1 MSRGGNRRRF
11 GNVRQRPSGRW
22 QARYRGP
29 DGRMRSAPETFH
41 RKSDAQRYL
50 TIVEAQMAHGDWMDP
65 QRAKVRLRDYAER
78 WIEQRANLRPRTVQL
93 YRWLLTKHIQPYLG
107 AVPLGHLETPLIRE
121 WRTELLSRGVSPGMA
136 AKSYRLLRA
145 ILMTA
150 VNEDRILVRNPC
162 RIPGADR
169 ESPGERPVLTFDQV
183 LDLAAAVPA
192 RYKTMI
198 LVATTGS
205 LRYGEVIALQRADFD
220 QLHGTV
226 RVRQAYSEIRGQGM
240 VLGPPKSRAGVRTIS
255 LPGFVQTEVRRHLD
269 EFVAASPA
277 ALVFTGP
284 TGAAIRRGNFNDL
297 VKWSEAV
304 ASIGVPELHFHD
316 LRHTGN
322 TLAAA
327 SKVSTRDLMA
337 RMGHD
342 SMHAALIYQ
351 HATSE
356 ADRAIAE
363 ALEARFSSRDTDVI
377 DDEERGGDGAS
388 EPGDQAS

>member
-1 MSRGGNRRRF
+1 MAAGGSRRRF

-29 DGRMRSAPETFH
+29 DGRMRSAPQTFE
-41 RKSDAQRYL
+41 RKSEAQRYL
-50 TIVEAQMAHGDWMDP
+50 SIVEAQMARGDWMDP

-78 WIEQRANLRPRTVQL
+78 WVDQRANLRPRTVQL
-93 YRWLLTKHIQPYLG
+93 YRWLLTKHIEPYLG
-107 AVPLGHLETPLIRE
+107 GMPLADLETPLIRE
-121 WRTELLSRGVSPGMA
+121 WRSRLLTQGVSPGMT
-136 AKSYRLLRA
+136 AKAYRLLRA
-145 ILMTA
+145 VLMTA

-169 ESPGERPVLTFDQV
+169 ETPAERPVLTLNRV
-183 LDLAAAVPA
+183 LDLADAVPR
-192 RYKTMI
+192 RYKAMI
-198 LVATTGS
+198 LVATMAS
-205 LRYGEVIALQRADFD
+205 LRYGEVIALQRLDFD
-220 QLHGTV
+220 LLHGTV
-226 RVRQAYSEIRGQGM
+226 RVRRAYSEIRGQGM
-240 VLGPPKSRAGVRTIS
+240 VVGAPKSRAGVRTIA
-255 LPGFVQTEVRRHLD
+255 LPRFVQGEVSRHFD
-269 EFVAASPA
+269 EFVPADPA

-297 VKWSEAV
+297 VKWSQVV
-304 ASIGVPELHFHD
+304 AAIGVPELHFHD

-327 SKVSTRDLMA
+327 SRVSTRDLMV

-356 ADRAIAE
+356 ADRAIAD
-363 ALEARFSSRDTDVI
+363 ALEERFTARSDDSGAEDERGHDDPSKS
-377 DDEERGGDGAS
+377 DDEAG
-388 EPGDQAS
+388 